1 MQVDECHQLMP
12 GWNCLMKCTNTNRT
26 QTTLGASRL
35 EDLCVRHI
43 NRGRQKSPMAKCGA
57 TSYSQSGYRSV
68 DARTGHPHSDTG
80 ARCSKMWV
88 AEKACRR
95 MEGRRGPVVCGPA
108 LSIKIWMREPPYT
121 YQIQLE
127 PPGSKAELIRNLVL
141 TQERFDAQELPHYEL
156 AQHELGQRRTWS
168 APWVEHPE
176 QNGVRTKSLKLAAQ
190 ARGCDTHYTA
200 IRRGAESHCG
210 MHMWLQAGIAA
221 VPRRN
226 WVQYRRAGELN
237 KG

>member
-1 MQVDECHQLMP
+1 MKY
-12 GWNCLMKCTNTNRT
+12 WNNANPVSAAPPARRT
-26 QTTLGASRL
+26 YSP
-35 EDLCVRHI
+35 
-43 NRGRQKSPMAKCGA
+43 RGKSI
-57 TSYSQSGYRSV
+57 
-68 DARTGHPHSDTG
+68 
-80 ARCSKMWV
+80 V
-88 AEKACRR
+88 AISFIAFTI
-95 MEGRRGPVVCGPA
+95 VCGPA

-176 QNGVRTKSLKLAAQ
+176 QNGVRTKVWRSIPIAALINACDDRSFSRRTVIQAATPPFPSSSQARTSTESLKLAAQ
-190 ARGCDTHYTA
+190 ARGCDAHYTA
-200 IRRGAESHCG
+200 IRRGTESHCG
-210 MHMWLQAGIAA
+210 MHMWLQAAIAA